1 MNRAVKV
8 FLIVAL
14 CLILIGGALFVGV
27 MAKHDWDFVSLSK
40 NDFEARSY
48 PVTEDFQSISIR
60 GETEDLAFLPSED
73 GGCRVEIMERE
84 EEPHTVEV
92 RDGTLCVEKQEA
104 EGWKNRFSFFS
115 FSFSAPKITVYLPK
129 TEYAALFIEESTGKI
144 DIPADFRFERI
155 DVTAETG
162 DVDCRASASAS
173 IGIRTSTGDISL
185 SDLSAGTIGITVST
199 GRGELRGIACE
210 GELNVQVST
219 GRAELTDVSCGSLVS
234 YGSTGGL
241 RMKNLIAS
249 GSLTVE
255 RSTGDVRMEA
265 CDAAELEIGTDTGD
279 VTGSL
284 RSEKVFIVRSDTGR
298 VKVPETTAGGRC
310 KITTDTGDI
319 EISVPAN

>member
-1 MNRAVKV
+1 MNRAVK
-8 FLIVAL
+8 FLLIVAL
-14 CLILIGGALFVGV
+14 GLILIVGALFVGV
-27 MAKHDWDFVSLSK
+27 MAKHNWDLASLSK
-40 NDFEARSY
+40 DDYETRSY
-48 PVTEDFQSISIR
+48 PVTEDFRSIDIR
-60 GETEDLAFLPSED
+60 SDTENISFVPSDD
-73 GGCRVEIMERE
+73 GTCRVEITEKK
-84 EEPHTVEV
+84 EEPHTVTV
-92 RDGTLCVEKQEA
+92 KDGTLRIEKPKD
-104 EGWKNRFSFFS
+104 EGWSISFFS

-199 GRGELRGIACE
+199 GRVELRGIACE

-234 YGSTGGL
+234 YGSTGSL

-284 RSEKVFIVRSDTGR
+284 RSDKVFLVSSDTGR
-298 VKVPETTAGGRC
+298 IRVPESVTGGKC

-319 EISVPAN
+319 TVSIEGN